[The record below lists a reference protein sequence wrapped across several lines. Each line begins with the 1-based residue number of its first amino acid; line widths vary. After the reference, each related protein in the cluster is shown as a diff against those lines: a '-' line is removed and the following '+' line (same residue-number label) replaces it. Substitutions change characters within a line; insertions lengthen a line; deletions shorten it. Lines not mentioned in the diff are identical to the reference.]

1 MQRQDLNGVRTPQ
14 DLERKY
20 DLASLGTLK
29 KNYELQKQNLTKVE
43 NENNNILKSIIINLE
58 GILENQSDISL
69 WFFSGTPTLEN
80 SPYTDW
86 ENYEEHLGDIY
97 YDKETGEVFIFKLI
111 DNEYLWEKSDST
123 ELVRAMALSN
133 AEVTLGNERKVF
145 FDTPIPP
152 YQNGDW
158 YVKDNE
164 LYICQITRGE
174 FEKYS
179 ENDFIIAVKYTDD
192 TYAIG
197 VGENLKIVSGTVT
210 EIIKDVDKLNTTM
223 TNTTELVN
231 EQGNKIGTL
240 EVKQSETT
248 QTVEEI
254 SQTVSKTMDAQNQK
268 ISEITQTVDE
278 VNSKIKDI
286 ADITITGES
295 NYAVV
300 ELDNINQSEPITI
313 KIRPLGENI
322 SYLYPHD
329 NLFPSDDLF
338 FKDRTIRFT
347 NKTTGEVF
355 DYEIPADLLYYDE
368 NNYDEL
374 VLEYDSQTLFVN
386 KKVGY
391 NADGTTYV
399 LDNPTI
405 IEYPYPKIELTNGDY
420 TISLLG
426 YNNAYLFTRLMA
438 QNIYTTQ
445 FATRAEVNSE
455 ISQTANSIIST
466 VEGNYATKK
475 ELTTAKSEI
484 KQTTDGI
491 SSEVSKK
498 VGNDEV
504 ISRINQSAESV
515 KVQASKVDVE
525 GVITAINNNKTTTID
540 GDKITTGSITA
551 NQIASNTINASKV
564 ASDVITTN
572 NFSAQKI
579 NADKITSGTINGNN
593 VTVTNLNASNITGGT
608 LSADKI
614 NGGTISASAI
624 NLGSGT
630 FTANT
635 SGTIRATSGSIGGFS
650 LDGSSGLTSS
660 YGTIRPNGNLLLY
673 PNYGS
678 ARYVLSSA
686 MTFNAQ
692 GGVVIAS
699 SSNAN
704 ISAPSSNLDLKACS
718 GATAY
723 LACMANSDGSG
734 ERSAVNCTNG
744 ILKFTSSGYCTYNG
758 STVFG
763 SSSRATKENI
773 VDLTEEQKDEVYN
786 LIKNIPTK
794 QFDYKKEYGKPFNY
808 GFIIEDI
815 EDTKLNEL
823 LHITQAENNEDI
835 KMYSTEDLAR
845 LELITIQK
853 LINKIE
859 TLENKIKELESDK
872 NE

>member
-1 MQRQDLNGVRTPQ
+1 MNKQDMNGVRTAQ

-20 DLASLGTLK
+20 KLSSIGELK
-29 KNYELQKQNLTKVE
+29 QNYEFQKETLTKVE
-43 NENNNILKSIIINLE
+43 NENNNILKSIIINLD
-58 GILENQSDISL
+58 GILESQSDISL

-86 ENYEEHLGDIY
+86 ENYEEHIGDIY
-97 YDKETGEVFIFKLI
+97 YDKETGEAFIFKKRN
-111 DNEYLWEKSDST
+111 NEYLWEKSDST
-123 ELVRAMALSN
+123 ELIRAMALSN

-145 FDTPIPP
+145 FDPPIPP

-164 LYICQITRGE
+164 LYICQITRE
-174 FEKYS
+174 ETEKYS

-197 VGENLKIVSGTVT
+197 VGESLKIVSGTVT
-210 EIIKDVDKLNTTM
+210 EIRDDVDELTKTM
-223 TNTTELVN
+223 TNTTKLVD
-231 EQGNKIGTL
+231 EQGNTIGIL
-240 EVKQSETT
+240 EKKQSETS

-254 SQTVSKTMDAQNQK
+254 SQTVSETTKEQNEK
-268 ISEITQTVDE
+268 ISQVTQTVDE
-278 VNSKIKDI
+278 LNSKIKDI

-295 NYAVV
+295 NFATVD
-300 ELDNINQSEPITI
+300 LDNINQSEPITI
-313 KIRPLGENI
+313 KIRPVGENI
-322 SYLYPHD
+322 SYLYPND
-329 NLFPSDDLF
+329 NLFPSDILYP
-338 FKDRTIRFT
+338 KVRTLRFT

-355 DYEIPADLLYYDE
+355 DYELPDDLLYYDSE
-368 NNYDEL
+368 NYDEFI
-374 VLEYDSQTLFVN
+374 LEYDSHTVFVN
-386 KKVGY
+386 KRVEY
-391 NADGTTYV
+391 NTDGTTYV
-399 LDNPTI
+399 LDKPTTV
-405 IEYPYPKIELTNGDY
+405 EYEFQKIELTDGDY
-420 TISLLG
+420 TVNLLG
-426 YNNAYLFTRLMA
+426 YDNAYIFVRLMA

-455 ISQTANSIIST
+455 ISQTTEEINLSVDKKLESYSTTTEMNSAIQITASGINQT
-466 VEGNYATKK
+466 V
-475 ELTTAKSEI
+475 S
-484 KQTTDGI
+484 Q
-491 SSEVSKK
+491 K
-498 VGNDEV
+498 VGKNEV
-504 ISRINQSAESV
+504 VSSINQSAETV
-515 KVQASKVDVE
+515 KINANKVDVN
-525 GVITAINNNKTTTID
+525 GVVTAINNNTSTTIN
-540 GDKITTGSITA
+540 GNKITTGSITA
-551 NQIASNTINASKV
+551 NQV
-564 ASDVITTN
+564 ASDVITAN
-572 NFSAQKI
+572 NFSSQNI
-579 NADKITSGTINGNN
+579 NADRITSGTINGNN
-593 VTVTNLNASNITGGT
+593 VTVTNLSASNITGGT

-699 SSNAN
+699 SSNAG

-773 VDLTEEQKDEVYN
+773 VDLTEKQKDEVYD

-815 EDTKLNEL
+815 ENTKLNDL
-823 LHITQAENNEDI
+823 LHITQAENNKNI

-853 LINKIE
+853 LMDKIE
-859 TLENKIKELESDK
+859 ILENKIKELESDK
-872 NE
+872 